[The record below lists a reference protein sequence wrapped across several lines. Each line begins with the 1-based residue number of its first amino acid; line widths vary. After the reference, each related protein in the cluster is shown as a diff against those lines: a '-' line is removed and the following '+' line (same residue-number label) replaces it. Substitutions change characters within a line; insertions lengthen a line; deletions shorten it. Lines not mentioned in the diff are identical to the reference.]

1 MTPETKNM
9 IAAMSLS
16 LAILIGWQ
24 IYFVE
29 PELEADRAAYEAQ
42 QLAQKQAQLD
52 GQNIPQPQ
60 SGSAGSTASQSLVE
74 TADTGERLEITAPL
88 VCLLYT
94 SPSPRDRSLSR
105 MPSSA

>member
-29 PELEADRAAYEAQ
+29 PELEADRAAYQAQ
-42 QLAQKQAQLD
+42 QLAQQQAEQQD
-52 GQNIPQPQ
+52 GRISRSHNLAAQALPP
-60 SGSAGSTASQSLVE
+60 ASL
-74 TADTGERLEITAPL
+74 
-88 VCLLYT
+88 
-94 SPSPRDRSLSR
+94 
-105 MPSSA
+105 